1 MKLMLERRPEHSRVM
16 VVASPLIA
24 IALTVV
30 ASGIVFAARGLD
42 PLHALYVYFI
52 EPVTT
57 LWSIE
62 ELIVKTAP
70 LVLIGAGLA
79 VCFRANLWNI
89 GAEGQLTAG
98 ALAGAAI
105 PILAPEWE
113 SPLVLPLMFVA
124 GVLGGAAWAA
134 IPALLRNRFGANE
147 ILTSLMLVYVAQ
159 YLLDWLVRGPWRDP
173 HGYNFPQSASFQEWQ
188 LLPTLGDGRVHLGAA
203 LAVVAVVVLFVFMSR
218 TLKGFEIRVSGEAPR
233 AGGFAGFARSR
244 MVWFCFLLAGALAG
258 LAGMCE
264 VAGPIGQLQ
273 PSISPGYGFTAI
285 IVAFPRAA
293 EPHRGAA
300 RGARARDQLPRGR
313 SGPGGAG
320 DLGQDRAGLPG
331 DAAVLHPGLR
341 HADPVPRPVERRV
354 RRNGRPGGLKM
365 AVGGDDAREGPRSI
379 GKGGLPAP
387 AGLRHA

>member
-1 MKLMLERRPEHSRVM
+1 MRLMLERRPEHSRVM

-98 ALAGAAI
+98 AIAGAAI
-105 PILAPEWE
+105 PILAPGWE
-113 SPLVLPLMFVA
+113 SPLVLPLMFA
-124 GVLGGAAWAA
+124 TGILGGAAWAA

-173 HGYNFPQSASFQEWQ
+173 HGYNFPQSTSFQEWQ

-203 LAVVAVVVLFVFMSR
+203 LAVVTVVVLFVFMSR

-233 AGGFAGFARSR
+233 AGGFGGFSRPR
-244 MVWFCFLLAGALAG
+244 MVWFCFLLAGGLAG

-285 IVAFPRAA
+285 IVAFLGRLNPIGVLLAGLVLGISYLGGEAA
-293 EPHRGAA
+293 QVELGISDKTAQVFQGMLLFFILACDTLILYRVRWSRSGGAA
-300 RGARARDQLPRGR
+300 R
-313 SGPGGAG
+313 
-320 DLGQDRAGLPG
+320 
-331 DAAVLHPGLR
+331 AA
-341 HADPVPRPVERRV
+341 
-354 RRNGRPGGLKM
+354 
-365 AVGGDDAREGPRSI
+365 
-379 GKGGLPAP
+379 
-387 AGLRHA
+387 